1 MKVVKDVEKWWGAGS
16 LSNWLYIPK
25 AHQNDI
31 RVQFSDVKEQKNEA
45 LSYWIYKDPLA
56 SWRRLIVALERA
68 GEFEKADSIR
78 SNAEPLTDVS
88 LTTRSVMQ
96 ALSCVT
102 QFWGGGV
109 VDYLGLTWSVM
120 DRLRYEGEYPCEQA
134 RKEAAIEYCLK
145 TQPGMSWGKIAGVL
159 WQLKEK
165 KALENV
171 RKYLPSPHD
180 LRVTHLTLSA
190 EVESRLPE
198 SLWDQFCWRM
208 NVPDCTQNIL

>member
-1 MKVVKDVEKWWGAGS
+1 MKTTICYS
-16 LSNWLYIPK
+16 LLFFY
-25 AHQNDI
+25 
-31 RVQFSDVKEQKNEA
+31 F
-45 LSYWIYKDPLA
+45 
-56 SWRRLIVALERA
+56 
-68 GEFEKADSIR
+68 
-78 SNAEPLTDVS
+78 TDVS
-88 LTTRSVMQ
+88 LTARSVMQ

-159 WQLKEK
+159 WQPKEK

-171 RKYLPSPHD
+171 RKYLPSPHGNHSF
-180 LRVTHLTLSA
+180 LL
-190 EVESRLPE
+190 
-198 SLWDQFCWRM
+198 
-208 NVPDCTQNIL
+208 